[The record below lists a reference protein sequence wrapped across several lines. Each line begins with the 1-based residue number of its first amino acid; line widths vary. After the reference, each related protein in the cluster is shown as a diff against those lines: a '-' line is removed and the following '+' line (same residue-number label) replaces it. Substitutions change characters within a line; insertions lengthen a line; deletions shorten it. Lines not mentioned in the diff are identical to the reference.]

1 MEGTFLGKPRDL
13 GYAKRVFKKK
23 LISLW
28 PTTAARTAAMIL
40 GGVAVVGAL
49 VVAGGHGAWTG
60 LVAARL
66 AQGKKPRLEDF
77 IVEGQ
82 WHAAL
87 VSAVVCAVL
96 ALTVSWWLPVV
107 AAVARC
113 RPAPERPW
121 RRWFWV
127 GLAAVVVA
135 GGVVRLP
142 RLSHSLYNDETYTFR
157 RYVAGDHKRQPDGTR
172 EWRPVSWQVTLW
184 GNQMANNG
192 VPYSLAA
199 RAAYDFAVSRG
210 WVRAM
215 LPAEVPLRLPAL
227 LAGLGSLVVMALLA
241 RRWGGAWAGMT
252 AATVAAVHPWHVR
265 YSTEARSHSL
275 VLLLAPLL
283 PLVLDRAVAC
293 GRLRWWAAFAA
304 TEVMLLWAFAG
315 SLYFLVAFN
324 GLALVWLWRR
334 GGGVWRTFLA
344 VHLVAAAVYCHLMAP
359 CLPQM
364 RQAIRDNPVFSAGI
378 SWEWALTTGSFL
390 LTGMP
395 WLNGNPEMASHPS
408 LQRVWVE
415 FPAAVML
422 LLLSAAALVGAGVRR
437 VWSDLSGRV
446 LAFSLPLAAV
456 LAVTATMASGT
467 LLISW
472 YMLYLLPAGLV
483 LAAVGSVALVQ
494 AARRRG
500 GFAARAALS
509 VVVLAWLGW
518 ATVIASPLL
527 TYRQM
532 GKQALREVA
541 RFLAVP
547 VNGVPP
553 LAVTHRTEAIVY
565 DPSLYSLEMD
575 LVDLRRLLARSDA
588 EGRPLLV
595 AFGYRDLIL
604 HETPEFLQAIE
615 ESGDFERVAHFPG
628 LEEPQFAQHIWRHR
642 PRPPSQP

>member
-1 MEGTFLGKPRDL
+1 
-13 GYAKRVFKKK
+13 
-23 LISLW
+23 
-28 PTTAARTAAMIL
+28 
-40 GGVAVVGAL
+40 
-49 VVAGGHGAWTG
+49 
-60 LVAARL
+60 
-66 AQGKKPRLEDF
+66 
-77 IVEGQ
+77 
-82 WHAAL
+82 
-87 VSAVVCAVL
+87 
-96 ALTVSWWLPVV
+96 
-107 AAVARC
+107 
-113 RPAPERPW
+113 
-121 RRWFWV
+121 
-127 GLAAVVVA
+127 
-135 GGVVRLP
+135 
-142 RLSHSLYNDETYTFR
+142 
-157 RYVAGDHKRQPDGTR
+157 
-172 EWRPVSWQVTLW
+172 
-184 GNQMANNG
+184 
-192 VPYSLAA
+192 
-199 RAAYDFAVSRG
+199 
-210 WVRAM
+210 
-215 LPAEVPLRLPAL
+215 
-227 LAGLGSLVVMALLA
+227 
-241 RRWGGAWAGMT
+241 
-252 AATVAAVHPWHVR
+252 
-265 YSTEARSHSL
+265 
-275 VLLLAPLL
+275 
-283 PLVLDRAVAC
+283 
-293 GRLRWWAAFAA
+293 
-304 TEVMLLWAFAG
+304 
-315 SLYFLVAFN
+315 
-324 GLALVWLWRR
+324 
-334 GGGVWRTFLA
+334 
-344 VHLVAAAVYCHLMAP
+344 
-359 CLPQM
+359 
-364 RQAIRDNPVFSAGI
+364 
-378 SWEWALTTGSFL
+378 
-390 LTGMP
+390 
-395 WLNGNPEMASHPS
+395 MASHPS

-422 LLLSAAALVGAGVRR
+422 LLFSAAALVGAGVRR

-446 LAFSLPLAAV
+446 LAFSLPLAAG